1 MRQGV
6 GLNFLRLSQMW
17 GLSRELDHTGGTAS
31 PVGAVLPWGMSN
43 HAVSIG
49 FITLLAATTPVPE
62 NNLNILGEHPNAIF
76 LSPWEQKASRFG
88 AELFC
93 QTGAAAVAQHD

>member
-1 MRQGV
+1 
-6 GLNFLRLSQMW
+6 MW

-62 NNLNILGEHPNAIF
+62 NNLNILGERPNAIF
-76 LSPWEQKASRFG
+76 LSPWSQKGESLSLYYVNEEMSPSAY
-88 AELFC
+88 ELL
-93 QTGAAAVAQHD
+93 